1 MFSARVDGSRVEL
14 QGQLDLAT
22 VPELEL
28 ALSRVVAG
36 EGEITL
42 DVRGLEFID
51 SQGIHAIVAFANERK
66 DNVIAI
72 EGASKQLGRALEILG
87 LDDVPNLRLVDGKD

>member
-1 MFSARVDGSRVEL
+1 MFSVRVDGSRVEL

-22 VPELEL
+22 VAELEL
-28 ALSRVVAG
+28 ALSRMAAG
-36 EGEITL
+36 GGEITL

-51 SQGIHAIVAFANERK
+51 SQGVHAIVAFANERK

-72 EGASKQLGRALEILG
+72 EGASEQLRRALDILG
-87 LDDVPNLRLVDGKD
+87 LEDVPNLRISDGAD